1 MTAAPQYG
9 TLIFKGLQTGKT
21 YSVDIY
27 VSDVA
32 NALVHFDGGAGAG
45 ASSPTHWIPP
55 EDVALIDYAQV
66 TGTSD
71 TTKIRLIRNG
81 KPTSQVLRYS
91 MFLTT
96 LNNRPPLNIGFR
108 QGTQVSAIQLA

>member
-32 NALVHFDGGAGAG
+32 NALVHLDGGAGAG
-45 ASSPTHWIPP
+45 SSSPT
-55 EDVALIDYAQV
+55 
-66 TGTSD
+66 
-71 TTKIRLIRNG
+71 
-81 KPTSQVLRYS
+81 
-91 MFLTT
+91 
-96 LNNRPPLNIGFR
+96 
-108 QGTQVSAIQLA
+108 